1 MLSINRL
8 PKGKKSFYR
17 EVKRDAIRYLMSAI
31 DLFTNSQV
39 DVEGENS
46 DFDMTDLAA
55 AEIESEN
62 GDKSSTDE
70 EVINHVLTD

>member
-1 MLSINRL
+1 ME
-8 PKGKKSFYR
+8 KSK
-17 EVKRDAIRYLMSAI
+17 EMAIRYLMSAI

-55 AEIESEN
+55 AEIESES
-62 GDKSSTDE
+62 GDESSTND